1 MSRTVLGIDVGTG
14 GSRALLIGENGGIL
28 ASATA
33 EHAAFVSKQAAWAEQ
48 DPQDWWGACQK
59 AVRSVLAVSGIS
71 PSQIACVGLSG
82 QMHGT
87 VVLDGE
93 GAVLRP
99 SIIWCDQRGEED
111 ARWLEET
118 VGAVRLLNLTSNP
131 ALTNFTLIKL
141 LWLRR
146 LEPDTWQKIRH
157 LLLPKDY
164 VRFCLS
170 GEYAIDAA
178 EASGTLMLDVARRRW
193 SEELMDAVGIDRQI
207 LPKVFESPEIC
218 ARVSRRGAEGTG
230 LLEGTPI
237 VAGAGDQAAGAV
249 GIGLTHAGAVGATI
263 GTSGVVFAA
272 TDRPILDPKG
282 RLHTFCHAIPG
293 RWHVM
298 GVTQSAGLSLRW
310 FRDTF
315 HPGVSYDQMADEAAL
330 APPGAE
336 GVLWAPYLMG
346 ERTPYRDPNIRG
358 GLIGL
363 AAHHTRAHVIR
374 AVLEGVAF
382 SLRDTFTIFSELQV
396 PVEQIRLSGGG
407 ARSPLWRQIQADVF
421 GQEVETVQ
429 TEEGAAFGAALL
441 AGVGAGFWKT
451 VDEACSAVVRVA
463 DSVECRPAVAKL
475 MNQRYEEYR
484 RLYPALHSVYSE
496 HSYAS
501 I

>member
-1 MSRTVLGIDVGTG
+1 MSKTVLGIDVGTSG
-14 GSRALLIGENGGIL
+14 CRALLIGEDGGIL

-48 DPQDWWGACQK
+48 DPQDWWGACQN
-59 AVRSVLAVSGIS
+59 AVRSVLGASGIS
-71 PSQIACVGLSG
+71 PEQIACVGLSG

-111 ARWLEET
+111 AGWLEET
-118 VGAVRLLNLTSNP
+118 VGAAHLLKLTSNP

-146 LEPDTWQKIRH
+146 SEPDTWQRIRH

-193 SEELMDAVGIDRQI
+193 SEELLGAVGIDRQI
-207 LPKVFESPEIC
+207 LPRVFESPEIC

-298 GVTQSAGLSLRW
+298 GVTQAAGLSLRW

-315 HPGVSYDQMADEAAL
+315 QAGDSYQHLADEAAL
-330 APPGAE
+330 APPGAD

-346 ERTPYRDPNIRG
+346 ERTPYRDPNIRA

-374 AVLEGVAF
+374 AVMEGVAF
-382 SLRDTFTIFSELQV
+382 SLRDTFTIFSQLQV

-421 GQEVETVQ
+421 GRKVETVQ

-451 VDEACSAVVRVA
+451 VDDACGTVVRVA
-463 DSVECRPAVAKL
+463 DSVEFRPDVADL
-475 MNQRYEEYR
+475 MSKRYEEYR

-496 HSYAS
+496 HPYAS